1 MLNSVLHKI
10 KTGPRT
16 ISALF
21 VLISLMVWHSWKIL
35 LLYLLTFLV
44 LAAVFQVLRQ
54 LVTRLLPLLYLGCL
68 IVLIH
73 ALVNPSNIHYVYSFG
88 REGFN
93 YGLITALRLLN
104 IAALAQLFLLLNPL
118 HEIIAALSWIHP
130 DLGMILALVLST
142 LPVMHQQ
149 MEITLKVQTARGLRR
164 GRFPWQRLYAY
175 LVILIPIIVK
185 SLVRGQVLAQLLHV
199 RGYGLYISKKKLQL
213 GNSDKIAIFLS
224 FGFLITNLLL
234 TTLSPLGCL

>member
-1 MLNSVLHKI
+1 
-10 KTGPRT
+10 
-16 ISALF
+16 
-21 VLISLMVWHSWKIL
+21 
-35 LLYLLTFLV
+35 
-44 LAAVFQVLRQ
+44 
-54 LVTRLLPLLYLGCL
+54 
-68 IVLIH
+68 
-73 ALVNPSNIHYVYSFG
+73 
-88 REGFN
+88 
-93 YGLITALRLLN
+93 
-104 IAALAQLFLLLNPL
+104 
-118 HEIIAALSWIHP
+118 
-130 DLGMILALVLST
+130 MILALVLST

-164 GRFPWQRLYAY
+164 GLPWQRLYAY